1 MEINNPFWLP
11 IKLAEMNFQLG
22 LVFDKKNGIKL
33 EFFLYIQSW
42 IENQKPVQTFC
53 FLKRKTGGVYSQ
65 I

>member
-22 LVFDKKNGIKL
+22 LVFDKKNRIKL

-42 IENQKPVQTFC
+42 IENQKPVQTVC
-53 FLKRKTGGVYSQ
+53 F
-65 I
+65 